1 MSKLIVHQ
9 IPGAFGLPSIGPFSL
24 KLEAYL
30 RIVGLPY
37 ETVVDPTPFKAPKKK
52 LPWLEH
58 EGKQLGDS
66 GFIIEYLEQRFGC
79 DPNAGLNA
87 EQRAI
92 ALALRRLLE
101 DDLYWALVYDRWMV
115 DENWKLTQEAVLG
128 EIAVP
133 LRLVIAPIARRGVRR
148 QLDAQG
154 MGRHTRAEI
163 HGIGMKDVAAVS
175 DFLADKPFM
184 MGPVATEIDAVA
196 YGILAN
202 IMLVPYVTPIK
213 DAALGRP
220 NLVAFLDRMRDTY
233 FA

>member
-37 ETVVDPTPFKAPKKK
+37 ETVVDPTPFKAPKGK

-58 EGKQLGDS
+58 EGKSIGDS

-79 DPNAGLNA
+79 DPNATLSA

-92 ALALRRLLE
+92 ALAMRRLLE

-115 DENWKLTQEAVLG
+115 DENWKLTRQAVLG
-128 EIAVP
+128 GIAAP
-133 LRLVIAPIARRGVRR
+133 LRLVVAPIARRGVRR

-154 MGRHTRAEI
+154 MGRHSQAEI
-163 HGIGMKDVAAVS
+163 HAIGTKDVEAVS
-175 DFLADKPFM
+175 TFLADKPFM
-184 MGPVATEIDAVA
+184 MGSAATEIDAVA

-220 NLVAFLDRMRDTY
+220 NLVAFLARMRDTY
-233 FA
+233 FT

>member
-9 IPGAFGLPSIGPFSL
+9 IARAFGLPSIGPFSL

-37 ETVVDPTPFKAPKKK
+37 EAVVDPTPFKAPKGK
-52 LPWLEH
+52 LPWIEH
-58 EGKQLGDS
+58 EGRKIGDS

-79 DPNAGLNA
+79 DPDAGLSP

-92 ALALRRLLE
+92 ALAMRRLLE

-128 EIAVP
+128 GIAAP

-163 HGIGMKDVAAVS
+163 HGIGTKDVEAVS
-175 DFLADKPFM
+175 DFLGDRPFM
-184 MGPVATEIDAVA
+184 MGSTATGIDAVA

-202 IMLVPYVTPIK
+202 IMLVPYVSPIK
-213 DAALGRP
+213 DAALARP
-220 NLVAFLDRMRDTY
+220 NLVAFLARMRDTY